1 MADATFRAEDRDDS
15 RTAYVVLGAIILYHL
30 LNGLIQS
37 LLAGFYPLL
46 KVEVALDFWQVGI
59 LLFV

>member
-1 MADATFRAEDRDDS
+1 
-15 RTAYVVLGAIILYHL
+15 L